1 MKSSQTFFL
10 SAFVLLL
17 AQGVVN
23 AAGPAAV
30 SPGDA
35 QGAASVPGTPLMPGE
50 NWPLGTSSTTNPS
63 TTNPSTT
70 NPSTLGLTANSR
82 PINSTGGPIPL
93 GSQLTLK
100 EAIAIAL
107 KYHPRLQ
114 EAADNT
120 SAAQQQIGQ
129 ARSYLGPQLFGAA
142 QYLRSTD
149 NGIGNASYYNP
160 DGAFPRLSGTNHNL
174 PANDTSQSADTSN
187 NYMGGVM
194 LSQFLVDFGRRH
206 GFVSERQFEAAAAAA
221 DQELTELDLIF
232 EVSQRYFAVL
242 QAKRLTVVYEKAVE
256 QRQYHLHEAQVKANA
271 GLRPQ
276 LDTYVMEAEVER
288 AQLHL
293 VDARN
298 GDEDAKVAL
307 DNALGLSD
315 SAPAYQ
321 PVDILTYYPVTDSL
335 HGLLDTAF
343 RFRPD
348 LAALQDQAKAMGA
361 KIVQYNSDYYPTV
374 NAVGGYSALGTGT
387 PAANNFNA
395 GIVITWPIF
404 NSFLTTDQ
412 IAETRFRQHAILRAI
427 EDLRQEVVLQ
437 VNTAFLNWQASLQR
451 ISRAEKTLAA
461 SRAELELAEKRYE
474 AGLTSIIEL
483 EDAQRSYTA
492 DDAAYADALYGFSV
506 TKATV
511 DRATGRSL
519 AEVQRR

>member
-1 MKSSQTFFL
+1 MKSSRIFVL
-10 SAFVLLL
+10 SASVLLL
-17 AQGVVN
+17 AHGVVN
-23 AAGPAAV
+23 AAGPAVQSESGISNA
-30 SPGDA
+30 
-35 QGAASVPGTPLMPGE
+35 
-50 NWPLGTSSTTNPS
+50 
-63 TTNPSTT
+63 
-70 NPSTLGLTANSR
+70 
-82 PINSTGGPIPL
+82 GPIAP
-93 GSQLTLK
+93 GAQLTLK
-100 EAIAIAL
+100 DAIAIAL

-142 QYLRSTD
+142 QYLRGTD
-149 NGIGNASYYNP
+149 NGIGNTTYYNV
-160 DGAFPRLSGTNHNL
+160 DGAFPRVTGTNHNL
-174 PANDTSQSADTSN
+174 PSNDTSQSWNTSN

-221 DQELTELDLIF
+221 DQQLTELDLIF
-232 EVSQRYFAVL
+232 EVSQRYFAL
-242 QAKRLTVVYEKAVE
+242 LEAKRLITVYEKALE

-276 LDTYVMEAEVER
+276 LDTYVTEAEVER

-298 GDEDAKVAL
+298 DDADAKVAL
-307 DNALGLSD
+307 DDALGLSD
-315 SAPAYQ
+315 SAPAYE
-321 PVDILTYYPVTDSL
+321 PADILTYYPVNDTL
-335 HGLLDTAF
+335 EALLDTAYKS
-343 RFRPD
+343 RPD
-348 LAALQDQAKAMGA
+348 LIALKDQAKAMGA
-361 KIVQYNSDYYPTV
+361 RIVEYQSDYYPTV
-374 NAVGGYSALGTGT
+374 NAIGGYSAMGTGT

-395 GIVITWPIF
+395 GIVISWPIF
-404 NSFLTTDQ
+404 NSFLTSDQ
-412 IAETRFRQHAILRAI
+412 IAETRFRQHSILRAI
-427 EDLRQEVVLQ
+427 EDLRHEVVLQ
-437 VNTAFLNWQASLQR
+437 VHTAFLNWQASLQR

-483 EDAQRSYTA
+483 EDAQRSYTQ

-506 TKATV
+506 TKAAV

-519 AEVQRR
+519 ASF

>member
-1 MKSSQTFFL
+1 MVEQAGNLTMESSRILVLCACVLL
-10 SAFVLLL
+10 SAHRV
-17 AQGVVN
+17 AD
-23 AAGPAAV
+23 AAGPTAGI
-30 SPGDA
+30 PGDA
-35 QGAASVPGTPLMPGE
+35 QATASAPGTPMMPGE
-50 NWPLGTSSTTNPS
+50 NWPLGTSSTV
-63 TTNPSTT
+63 
-70 NPSTLGLTANSR
+70 NPSTLSVTAQSQ
-82 PINSTGGPIPL
+82 PTNSTGGPIPP

-100 EAIAIAL
+100 DAIAIAL

-160 DGAFPRLSGTNHNL
+160 DGAFPRLTGTNHAL
-174 PANDTSQSADTSN
+174 PSNDVSQNSDTSN

-221 DQELTELDLIF
+221 DQQLTELDLIF
-232 EVSQRYFAVL
+232 EVSQRYFALL
-242 QAKRLTVVYEKAVE
+242 QAKRLIAVYEKAVE

-276 LDTYVMEAEVER
+276 IDTYVTEAEVER

-298 GDEDAKVAL
+298 EHEDAKVAL

-315 SAPAYQ
+315 SAPGYEPA
-321 PVDILTYYPVTDSL
+321 DILTYYPVKDSL
-335 HGLLDTAF
+335 QVLLDTAF
-343 RFRPD
+343 RSRPD
-348 LAALQDQAKAMGA
+348 LTALQDQAKAMGA
-361 KIVQYNSDYYPTV
+361 RIVQYKSDYYPTV

-387 PAANNFNA
+387 PAVNNFNA

-412 IAETRFRQHAILRAI
+412 IAETRLRQHAILRAI
-427 EDLRQEVVLQ
+427 EDLRQEVILQ
-437 VNTAFLNWQASLQR
+437 VHTAFLNWQASLQR
-451 ISRAEKTLAA
+451 IMRAEKTLAA

-483 EDAQRSYTA
+483 EDAQRNYTY
-492 DDAAYADALYGFSV
+492 DDAAYADALYGFST
-506 TKATV
+506 TKAAV

-519 AEVQRR
+519 SEVQR

>member
-1 MKSSQTFFL
+1 MEQAGNLTMESSRILVLFTCVLL
-10 SAFVLLL
+10 SAYRV
-17 AQGVVN
+17 AN
-23 AAGPAAV
+23 AAGPTAALL
-30 SPGDA
+30 GDT
-35 QGAASVPGTPLMPGE
+35 QVAASATGTPVEPGKNWSVGMPSAV
-50 NWPLGTSSTTNPS
+50 NPPALGQAAQSQPTNS
-63 TTNPSTT
+63 N
-70 NPSTLGLTANSR
+70 AA
-82 PINSTGGPIPL
+82 PIPP

-100 EAIAIAL
+100 QAIAIAL

-129 ARSYLGPQLFGAA
+129 ARSYLGPQLFGGA

-149 NGIGNASYYNP
+149 NGIGNASYYNL
-160 DGAFPRLSGTNHNL
+160 DGAFPRLTGTNHNL
-174 PANDTSQSADTSN
+174 PSNDFSQTWDTSN

-194 LSQFLVDFGRRH
+194 LSQFLLDFGRRH

-221 DQELTELDLIF
+221 AQQLTELDLIF
-232 EVSQRYFAVL
+232 EVSQRYFALL
-242 QAKRLTVVYEKAVE
+242 QATRLIAVYEKAVE
-256 QRQYHLHEAQVKANA
+256 QRQYHLHEAQIKANA

-276 LDTYVMEAEVER
+276 IDTYLTDAEVER

-298 GDEDAKVAL
+298 DHDDAKVAL

-315 SAPAYQ
+315 SAPAYE
-321 PVDILTYYPVTDSL
+321 PADILTYYPVKDPL
-335 HGLLDTAF
+335 PVLLDTAF
-343 RFRPD
+343 RSRPD
-348 LAALQDQAKAMGA
+348 LTALQDQAKAMGA
-361 KIVQYNSDYYPTV
+361 KIVEYQSDYYPTV

-395 GIVITWPIF
+395 GIVVTWPIF

-412 IAETRFRQHAILRAI
+412 IAETRLRQHAIVRATQ
-427 EDLRQEVVLQ
+427 DLRQEIILQ
-437 VNTAFLNWQASLQR
+437 VHTAFLNWQASLQR
-451 ISRAEKTLAA
+451 IIRAEKTLAA

-483 EDAQRSYTA
+483 EDAQRSYTN

-506 TKATV
+506 TKAAV

-519 AEVQRR
+519 AEFYRQ

>member
-1 MKSSQTFFL
+1 METARILVLLSCALL
-10 SAFVLLL
+10 SAHRI
-17 AQGVVN
+17 AN
-23 AAGPAAV
+23 AA
-30 SPGDA
+30 SPTAG
-35 QGAASVPGTPLMPGE
+35 SIGE
-50 NWPLGTSSTTNPS
+50 PQVAISTIGSPMA
-63 TTNPSTT
+63 P
-70 NPSTLGLTANSR
+70 TAN
-82 PINSTGGPIPL
+82 PTNSSGAPIPP

-100 EAIAIAL
+100 EAIQIAL

-120 SAAQQQIGQ
+120 SAAQQQIGE
-129 ARSYLGPQLFGAA
+129 ARSYLGPQLFGAT
-142 QYLRSTD
+142 QYLRSTE
-149 NGIGNASYYNP
+149 NGIGNTSYYNA
-160 DGAFPRLSGTNHNL
+160 DGAFPRISGTNHNQ
-174 PANDTSQSADTSN
+174 PATDTSQSSDTIN
-187 NYMGGVM
+187 NYMAGVT

-221 DQELTELDLIF
+221 DQQLTELDLIY
-232 EVSQRYFAVL
+232 EVSQRYFEL
-242 QAKRLTVVYEKAVE
+242 LEAKRLIAVYEKALE

-276 LDTYVMEAEVER
+276 LDTYVTGAEVER

-315 SAPAYQ
+315 SAPAYELAD
-321 PVDILTYYPVTDSL
+321 VLTYYPVNESVNA
-335 HGLLDTAF
+335 LLDTAF
-343 RFRPD
+343 RSRPD
-348 LAALQDQAKAMGA
+348 LTALDDQAKAMGA
-361 KIVQYNSDYYPTV
+361 KIVQYRSDYYPTV
-374 NAVGGYSALGTGT
+374 NAVAGYSAMGTGT

-412 IAETRFRQHAILRAI
+412 IAETKFRQHAILREI

-437 VNTAFLNWQASLQR
+437 VHTAYLNWQASLQR
-451 ISRAEKTLAA
+451 IMRAEKTLAA
-461 SRAELELAEKRYE
+461 SRAELELSEKRYE

-483 EDAQRSYTA
+483 EDAQRSYTY
-492 DDAAYADALYGFSV
+492 DDAAYADALYGFSI
-506 TKATV
+506 TKAAV

-519 AEVQRR
+519 TSF

>member
-1 MKSSQTFFL
+1 MA
-10 SAFVLLL
+10 SA
-17 AQGVVN
+17 
-23 AAGPAAV
+23 
-30 SPGDA
+30 
-35 QGAASVPGTPLMPGE
+35 
-50 NWPLGTSSTTNPS
+50 
-63 TTNPSTT
+63 
-70 NPSTLGLTANSR
+70 ANS
-82 PINSTGGPIPL
+82 IDSSGAPIPA

-100 EAIAIAL
+100 EAIRIAL

-129 ARSYLGPQLFGAA
+129 ARSYLGPQLFGTAE
-142 QYLRSTD
+142 YLRSTD
-149 NGIGNASYYNP
+149 NGIGNTQYYNA
-160 DGAFPRLSGTNHNL
+160 DGAFPRISGTNHNL
-174 PANDTSQSADTSN
+174 PANDTSQSSDTSN
-187 NYMGGVM
+187 NYLGGVM

-221 DQELTELDLIF
+221 DQQLTELDLIF
-232 EVSQRYFAVL
+232 EVSQRYFALL
-242 QAKRLTVVYEKAVE
+242 QAKRLIAVYEKALE

-276 LDTYVMEAEVER
+276 LDTYVTEAEVER

-298 GDEDAKVAL
+298 DDEDAKVAL

-315 SAPAYQ
+315 SAPAYEL
-321 PVDILTYYPVTDSL
+321 VDILTYYSINESL
-335 HGLLDTAF
+335 QNLQEVAF
-343 RFRPD
+343 RSRPD
-348 LAALQDQAKAMGA
+348 LMALQDQAKAMGA
-361 KIVQYNSDYYPTV
+361 RIVEYQSDYYPTV

-412 IAETRFRQHAILRAI
+412 IAETKFRQHSILRAI
-427 EDLRQEVVLQ
+427 EDLRQEVILQ
-437 VNTAFLNWQASLQR
+437 VHTAFLNWQASLQR

-506 TKATV
+506 TKAAV

-519 AEVQRR
+519 AEF

>member
-1 MKSSQTFFL
+1 MESSRILVFFACALL
-10 SAFVLLL
+10 SSPIVA
-17 AQGVVN
+17 N
-23 AAGPAAV
+23 AAGPMAIL
-30 SPGDA
+30 PGNP
-35 QGAASVPGTPLMPGE
+35 QVAASATGSPVAPV
-50 NWPLGTSSTTNPS
+50 
-63 TTNPSTT
+63 
-70 NPSTLGLTANSR
+70 NS
-82 PINSTGGPIPL
+82 INSNAGPITP
-93 GSQLTLK
+93 GSQLTLN

-120 SAAQQQIGQ
+120 NAAQQQIGQ

-142 QYLRSTD
+142 EYLRSSD
-149 NGIGNASYYNP
+149 NGIGNTQFYNA
-160 DGAFPRLSGTNHNL
+160 DGAFPRISGTNHNL
-174 PANDTSQSADTSN
+174 PANDTSQNFDTDN
-187 NYMGGVM
+187 NYMGGVA

-206 GFVSERQFEAAAAAA
+206 GFVSERRFEAAAAAA
-221 DQELTELDLIF
+221 NQQLTELDLIF
-232 EVSQRYFAVL
+232 EVSQRYFALL
-242 QAKRLTVVYEKAVE
+242 QAKRLIAVYEKALE

-276 LDTYVMEAEVER
+276 LDTYVTDAEVQR

-298 GDEDAKVAL
+298 GDADAKVAL

-315 SAPAYQ
+315 AAPAYELA
-321 PVDILTYYPVTDSL
+321 DILTYYPVKESL
-335 HGLLDTAF
+335 NTLLDTAF
-343 RFRPD
+343 RSRPD
-348 LAALQDQAKAMGA
+348 LIALDDQAKAMGA
-361 KIVQYNSDYYPTV
+361 RIVQYNSDYYPSV
-374 NAVGGYSALGTGT
+374 NAVAGYSALGTGT

-412 IAETRFRQHAILRAI
+412 IAETRFRQHSILRAI
-427 EDLRQEVVLQ
+427 EDLRQEVSLQ
-437 VNTAFLNWQASLQR
+437 VHTSFLNWQASLER

-474 AGLTSIIEL
+474 AGLTNIVEL
-483 EDAQRSYTA
+483 EDAQRFYTY

-506 TKATV
+506 TKAAV

-519 AEVQRR
+519 AEVLRQ

>member
-1 MKSSQTFFL
+1 MESARILVLLSCALL
-10 SAFVLLL
+10 SAHQV
-17 AQGVVN
+17 AD
-23 AAGPAAV
+23 AASPTAV
-30 SPGDA
+30 SIGGPQA
-35 QGAASVPGTPLMPGE
+35 AASTAGTPMA
-50 NWPLGTSSTTNPS
+50 S
-63 TTNPSTT
+63 
-70 NPSTLGLTANSR
+70 TANST
-82 PINSTGGPIPL
+82 NSSGAPIPP

-100 EAIAIAL
+100 EAIQIAL

-149 NGIGNASYYNP
+149 NGIGNTQYYNP
-160 DGAFPRLSGTNHNL
+160 DGAFPRVSGTNHNL

-187 NYMGGVM
+187 NYMGGVSV
-194 LSQFLVDFGRRH
+194 SQFLVDFGRRH
-206 GFVSERQFEAAAAAA
+206 GFVSERRFEAAAAAA
-221 DQELTELDLIF
+221 NQQLTELDLIY
-232 EVSQRYFAVL
+232 EVSQRYFEL
-242 QAKRLTVVYEKAVE
+242 LEAKRLIAVYEKALE

-276 LDTYVMEAEVER
+276 LDTYVTEAEVER

-315 SAPAYQ
+315 AAPAYELA
-321 PVDILTYYPVTDSL
+321 DILTYYPVNESL
-335 HGLLDTAF
+335 NTLLDAAF
-343 RFRPD
+343 RNRPD
-348 LAALQDQAKAMGA
+348 LTALDDQAKAMGA
-361 KIVQYNSDYYPTV
+361 RIVQYQSDYYPSA
-374 NAVGGYSALGTGT
+374 NAVAGYSALGTGT

-412 IAETRFRQHAILRAI
+412 IAETRFRQHSILREI
-427 EDLRQEVVLQ
+427 EDLRQEVLLQ
-437 VNTAFLNWQASLQR
+437 VHTAFLNWQASFQR
-451 ISRAEKTLAA
+451 IMRAEKTLAA

-483 EDAQRSYTA
+483 EDAQRSFTY
-492 DDAAYADALYGFSV
+492 DDASYADALYGFSI
-506 TKATV
+506 TKAAV

-519 AEVQRR
+519 ANF

>member
-1 MKSSQTFFL
+1 MQSSRILVL
-10 SAFVLLL
+10 SACVLLL
-17 AQGVVN
+17 AHGVVN
-23 AAGPAAV
+23 AAGPTAV
-30 SPGDA
+30 LLGDA
-35 QGAASVPGTPLMPGE
+35 QATASAPGTPLMPGE
-50 NWPLGTSSTTNPS
+50 NWPLGTSSTVNPS
-63 TTNPSTT
+63 TRSVAAQSQPT
-70 NPSTLGLTANSR
+70 
-82 PINSTGGPIPL
+82 NSTGGPIPP

-100 EAIAIAL
+100 DAIAIAL

-160 DGAFPRLSGTNHNL
+160 DGAFPRLTGTNHNL
-174 PANDTSQSADTSN
+174 PSNDVSQTSDTSN

-221 DQELTELDLIF
+221 DQQLTELDLIF
-232 EVSQRYFAVL
+232 EVSQRYFALL
-242 QAKRLTVVYEKAVE
+242 QAKRLIGVYEKALE
-256 QRQYHLHEAQVKANA
+256 QRQYHLHEAQIKANA

-276 LDTYVMEAEVER
+276 LDTYVTEAEVER
-288 AQLHL
+288 SQLHL

-298 GDEDAKVAL
+298 DHADAKVAL

-315 SAPAYQ
+315 SAPAYE
-321 PVDILTYYPVTDSL
+321 PADILTYYPVKDSL
-335 HGLLDTAF
+335 QVLLDTAF
-343 RFRPD
+343 RSRPD
-348 LAALQDQAKAMGA
+348 LTALQDQAKAMGA
-361 KIVQYNSDYYPTV
+361 RIVQYKSDYYPTV

-412 IAETRFRQHAILRAI
+412 IAETRLRQHAILRAI
-427 EDLRQEVVLQ
+427 EDLRQEVIAQ
-437 VNTAFLNWQASLQR
+437 VHTALLNWQASLQR

-483 EDAQRSYTA
+483 EDAQRSYTG
-492 DDAAYADALYGFSV
+492 DDAAYADALYGFSI
-506 TKATV
+506 TKAAV

-519 AEVQRR
+519 SEFQRP

>member
-1 MKSSQTFFL
+1 MESSRILVLF
-10 SAFVLLL
+10 AFVLLAAPRL
-17 AQGVVN
+17 AN
-23 AAGPAAV
+23 AGPIAV
-30 SPGDA
+30 LPDNTQVIS
-35 QGAASVPGTPLMPGE
+35 STPGTPIAPEEKLPIG
-50 NWPLGTSSTTNPS
+50 SSTVNPS
-63 TTNPSTT
+63 ST
-70 NPSTLGLTANSR
+70 GLPAQSQ
-82 PINSTGGPIPL
+82 PINSNTGPIPPNSRL
-93 GSQLTLK
+93 SLK
-100 EAIAIAL
+100 AAIAIAL

-149 NGIGNASYYNP
+149 NGIGNTTYYNA
-160 DGAFPRLSGTNHNL
+160 DGAFPRVTGTNHNL
-174 PANDTSQSADTSN
+174 PSNDTSQSWDTSN

-194 LSQFLVDFGRRH
+194 LSQFLADFGRRH

-221 DQELTELDLIF
+221 DQQLTELDLIF
-232 EVSQRYFAVL
+232 EVSQRYFALL
-242 QAKRLTVVYEKAVE
+242 QAKRLIAVYEKALE

-276 LDTYVMEAEVER
+276 LDTYVTEAEVER

-298 GDEDAKVAL
+298 DDEDAKVGL

-315 SAPAYQ
+315 SAPAYE
-321 PVDILTYYPVTDSL
+321 PVDILTYYPVKDSL
-335 HGLLDTAF
+335 QALLETAL
-343 RFRPD
+343 RTRPD
-348 LAALQDQAKAMGA
+348 LMALQDQAKAMGA
-361 KIVQYNSDYYPTV
+361 RIVQYKSDYYPTI
-374 NAVGGYSALGTGT
+374 NAIAGYSALGTGT

-412 IAETRFRQHAILRAI
+412 IAETKFRQHSILRAI
-427 EDLRQEVVLQ
+427 EDLRQEIILQ
-437 VNTAFLNWQASLQR
+437 VHTTVLNWQASLQR
-451 ISRAEKTLAA
+451 ITHAEKTLAA
-461 SRAELELAEKRYE
+461 SSAELELAEKRYE

-506 TKATV
+506 TKAAV

-519 AEVQRR
+519 AEF

>member
-1 MKSSQTFFL
+1 MQSARILVLLSCILL
-10 SAFVLLL
+10 SAHRV
-17 AQGVVN
+17 AN

-30 SPGDA
+30 LLGNTQVATSP
-35 QGAASVPGTPLMPGE
+35 PGTSLAPGE
-50 NWPLGTSSTTNPS
+50 HWPPASTIDPPAGSLASQSQSSS
-63 TTNPSTT
+63 S
-70 NPSTLGLTANSR
+70 SA
-82 PINSTGGPIPL
+82 GPIPA

-114 EAADNT
+114 EAVDNT
-120 SAAQQQIGQ
+120 NAAQQQIGE
-129 ARSYLGPQLFGAA
+129 ARSYLGPQLLGAT

-149 NGIGNASYYNP
+149 NGIGNTSYYNP
-160 DGAFPRLSGTNHNL
+160 EGAFPRVSGRNHNL
-174 PANDTSQSADTSN
+174 ASNDTSQSWDTSN

-194 LSQFLVDFGRRH
+194 LSQFLFDFGRRH

-221 DQELTELDLIF
+221 SQRLTELDLIF
-232 EVSQRYFAVL
+232 EVSQRYFDLL
-242 QAKRLTVVYEKAVE
+242 QAKRLIAVYEKALE

-276 LDTYVMEAEVER
+276 LDTYVTEAEVER

-298 GDEDAKVAL
+298 SDEDAKVAL

-321 PVDILTYYPVTDSL
+321 PADVLTYYPVNDTL
-335 HGLLDTAF
+335 NTLLDTAF
-343 RFRPD
+343 RSRPD
-348 LAALQDQAKAMGA
+348 LIALQDQAKAMGA
-361 KIVQYNSDYYPTV
+361 RIVQYQSDYYPTV
-374 NAVGGYSALGTGT
+374 NAVGGYSAMGTGT

-412 IAETRFRQHAILRAI
+412 IAETRYRQQSILRAI
-427 EDLRQEVVLQ
+427 EDLRQEVILQ
-437 VNTAFLNWQASLQR
+437 VHTALLNWQASLDR

-483 EDAQRSYTA
+483 EDAQRSYTY

-506 TKATV
+506 TKAAV

-519 AEVQRR
+519 AAL

>member
-1 MKSSQTFFL
+1 MESSRILVL
-10 SAFVLLL
+10 SAFVLLAAPPL
-17 AQGVVN
+17 AY
-23 AAGPAAV
+23 AGSTSVLPDNTQV
-30 SPGDA
+30 ISSP
-35 QGAASVPGTPLMPGE
+35 PGTPITPEGK
-50 NWPLGTSSTTNPS
+50 WPMGSSTVNPS
-63 TTNPSTT
+63 TT
-70 NPSTLGLTANSR
+70 GLPAQSQPLNSN
-82 PINSTGGPIPL
+82 IGPIPPN
-93 GSQLTLK
+93 SQLTLK
-100 EAIAIAL
+100 DAIAIAL

-120 SAAQQQIGQ
+120 NAAQQQIGQ

-142 QYLRSTD
+142 QYLRSTE
-149 NGIGNASYYNP
+149 NGIGNTTYYNA
-160 DGAFPRLSGTNHNL
+160 DGAFPRVSGTNHNL
-174 PANDTSQSADTSN
+174 PSNDTSQSWDTSN

-194 LSQFLVDFGRRH
+194 LSQFLADFGRRH

-221 DQELTELDLIF
+221 DQQLTELDLIF
-232 EVSQRYFAVL
+232 EVSQRYFALL
-242 QAKRLTVVYEKAVE
+242 QAKRLIAVYEKALE

-276 LDTYVMEAEVER
+276 LDTYVTEAEVER

-298 GDEDAKVAL
+298 DDEDAKVGL

-315 SAPAYQ
+315 SAPAYE
-321 PVDILTYYPVTDSL
+321 PVDILTYYPVKDSL
-335 HGLLDTAF
+335 QALLDTAF
-343 RFRPD
+343 RARPD
-348 LAALQDQAKAMGA
+348 LIALQDQAKAMGA
-361 KIVQYNSDYYPTV
+361 KIVQYKSDYYPTV
-374 NAVGGYSALGTGT
+374 NAIAGYSALGTGT
-387 PAANNFNA
+387 PAVNNFNA

-412 IAETRFRQHAILRAI
+412 IAETKFRQHSILRAI
-427 EDLRQEVVLQ
+427 EELRQEVILQ
-437 VNTAFLNWQASLQR
+437 VHTAFLNWQASLQR

-483 EDAQRSYTA
+483 EDAQRNYTA

-506 TKATV
+506 TKAAV

-519 AEVQRR
+519 AEF

>member
-1 MKSSQTFFL
+1 MKSL
-10 SAFVLLL
+10 RILVLLASVL
-17 AQGVVN
+17 LWAHRVAN
-23 AAGPAAV
+23 AAGPTAALL
-30 SPGDA
+30 GDTQIA
-35 QGAASVPGTPLMPGE
+35 ESATGKPVAAGSNWSVGTPSPIK
-50 NWPLGTSSTTNPS
+50 PS
-63 TTNPSTT
+63 TP
-70 NPSTLGLTANSR
+70 GLTAQSQPARSN
-82 PINSTGGPIPL
+82 GGPISP
-93 GSQLTLK
+93 GSELTLK
-100 EAIAIAL
+100 EAISIAL

-149 NGIGNASYYNP
+149 NGIGNTSYYNP
-160 DGAFPRLSGTNHNL
+160 DGAFPRVTGRNHDL
-174 PANDTSQSADTSN
+174 PSNDFSQSWDTSN

-221 DQELTELDLIF
+221 DQQLTELDLIF
-232 EVSQRYFAVL
+232 EVSQRYFAL
-242 QAKRLTVVYEKAVE
+242 LEAKRLIAVYEKALE

-276 LDTYVMEAEVER
+276 LDTYITEAEVER

-298 GDEDAKVAL
+298 DDADAKVAL

-315 SAPAYQ
+315 SAPAYE
-321 PVDILTYYPVTDSL
+321 PADILTYYPVNDSL
-335 HGLLDTAF
+335 HVLLDTAF
-343 RFRPD
+343 RSRPD
-348 LAALQDQAKAMGA
+348 LTALQDQAKAMGA
-361 KIVQYNSDYYPTV
+361 KIVEYQSDYYPTV
-374 NAVGGYSALGTGT
+374 NAVSGYSALGTGT

-404 NSFLTTDQ
+404 NSFLTRDQ

-427 EDLRQEVVLQ
+427 EDLRQEVILQ
-437 VNTAFLNWQASLQR
+437 VHTALLNWQASLQR

-483 EDAQRSYTA
+483 EDAQRSYTY

-506 TKATV
+506 AKASV

-519 AEVQRR
+519 AEF